1 MAIIVDVA
9 AVTALGQT
17 LSESWRKLSAGE
29 SAIREIA
36 RFDTADYHSNVGAAI
51 DYQHHDGHRSRL
63 LSLIGLV
70 LDQLGPVPA
79 DAKVITATT
88 KAGIDNLE
96 RSQRGEHVHLGDIR
110 LAAVAEMV
118 TEKLHL
124 AEVGGNVSAACASS
138 TMAISLGASWI
149 RAGWTDVVL
158 VVCADLLT
166 EFVFSGFSALGALSP
181 NACRPFDHDRSGLSL
196 GEGPA
201 ALLLMSRERVMREQ
215 RTVLGEV
222 AGWGAANDATHITA
236 PDRHGTGLANA
247 IKKALRSADLSAEE
261 IGAVSAH
268 GTGTVYND
276 AMELNALKQIFGARP
291 IPAHSV
297 KGALGHTLGAAGGI
311 EAAIGL
317 CTLQKQVLPP
327 TVGLANPD
335 DGALGWVDSNPA
347 PFTGDNLL
355 TVNSG
360 FGGINAAIILNRGQG

>member
-29 SAIREIA
+29 SAIRRIA
-36 RFDTADYHSNVGAAI
+36 RFDTVEYHSNVGAAI
-51 DYQHHDGHRSRL
+51 DHQHHDRHRSRL
-63 LSLIGLV
+63 FSLIGLL
-70 LDQLGPVPA
+70 LDQLGPVPT
-79 DAKVITATT
+79 DAKVLTATT

-124 AEVGGNVSAACASS
+124 SEVGGNVSAACASS

-149 RAGWTDVVL
+149 RAGRTDVVL

-181 NACRPFDHDRSGLSL
+181 SACRPFDHDRCGLSL
-196 GEGPA
+196 GEGAA
-201 ALLLMSRERVMREQ
+201 ALLLMSRKRVMREQ
-215 RTVLGEV
+215 RTMLGEV
-222 AGWGAANDATHITA
+222 TGWGAANDATHITA

-247 IKKALRSADLSAEE
+247 IKKALLAAGLAAEE

-276 AMELNALKQIFGARP
+276 AMELNALQQIFGARP
-291 IPAHSV
+291 IPIHSV

-317 CTLQKQVLPP
+317 CSLQKQMLPP
-327 TVGLANPD
+327 TVGLVNPD
-335 DGALGWVDSNPA
+335 GRALGWVDNNPA
-347 PFTGDNLL
+347 TFTGDNLL
-355 TVNSG
+355 AVNSG
-360 FGGINAAIILNRGQG
+360 FGGINAAIILKRGQG